1 MPESP
6 SSFCPVPEDQ
16 QPLNEY
22 EQLKGSWLFTWT
34 TQPLGQYSRKL
45 VWVWVWGW
53 VISGPIA
60 AASFPP
66 NKLPAKFA
74 LAGGGGALFFVFL
87 VLMRLWLGWWY
98 VKDRLNQDS
107 VSYEES
113 GWYDGQV
120 WDKPPEVQMR
130 DRLVVSYQ
138 IKPILNRLHKTL
150 LILAGLVV
158 GGSLI
163 WLII

>member
-6 SSFCPVPEDQ
+6 TSFCPVPEDQ

-22 EQLKGSWLFTWT
+22 EQLKSSWLFNWT

-66 NKLPAKFA
+66 SKLPVKFA
-74 LAGGGGALFFVFL
+74 LAGSGGALFFVLL

-98 VKDRLNQDS
+98 VKDRLNQDT

-158 GGSLI
+158 SGSLI